1 MTDYKQLCAELVDDL
16 ELCDCPL
23 KLKEIIRA
31 DIDRARAAL
40 AEPEPQRRCIYNPV
54 QIAECGGPCEQ
65 GPEHCDCGE
74 LWVTEPEPKEP
85 TSRQLMML
93 ADDMEMASVSDAV
106 EYARAVLAR
115 WGNHPGSPGSSTPQ
129 PVPVS
134 ERLPGDE
141 LCWWYEPDE
150 DDGYGGMW
158 TLLRIRGNTTR
169 YSHWLPANA
178 LTQPS

>member
-1 MTDYKQLCAELVDDL
+1 MTDYKQLCAELLRAMDEIEECEAVDWSL
-16 ELCDCPL
+16 VKTKPL
-23 KLKEIIRA
+23 KMANQSMAE
-31 DIDRARAAL
+31 ARAAL
-40 AEPEPQRRCIYNPV
+40 ADPEQPEGPTRGEAVAVYSEVMATHECQTLGDM
-54 QIAECGGPCEQ
+54 AE
-65 GPEHCDCGE
+65 HF
-74 LWVTEPEPKEP
+74 
-85 TSRQLMML
+85 
-93 ADDMEMASVSDAV
+93 
-106 EYARAVLAR
+106 ARAVLAR
-115 WGNHPGSPGSSTPQ
+115 WGNHPGSPDSSTPQ

>member
-1 MTDYKQLCAELVDDL
+1 MTDYKQLCAELLAAL
-16 ELCDCPL
+16 EEEASNWNLDPECHPL
-23 KLKEIIRA
+23 VV
-31 DIDRARAAL
+31 RARAAL

-65 GPEHCDCGE
+65 GPE
-74 LWVTEPEPKEP
+74 PEPKEP

-106 EYARAVLAR
+106 EYAHAVLAR
-115 WGNHPGSPGSSTPQ
+115 WGNHPGSPDSSTPQ

-158 TLLRIRGNTTR
+158 TLLRIRGNTTC